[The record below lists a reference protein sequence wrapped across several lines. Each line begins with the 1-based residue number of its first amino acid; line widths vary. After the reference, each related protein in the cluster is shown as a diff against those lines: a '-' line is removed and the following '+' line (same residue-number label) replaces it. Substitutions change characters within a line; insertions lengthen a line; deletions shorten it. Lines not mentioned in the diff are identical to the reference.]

1 MKHSIL
7 SVVGIL
13 LSTTAYADGTPAA
26 PQSPVSGE
34 VTISFAETAGNN
46 YGASMLAEVNVD
58 AGEAALVDLNFTA
71 TDGNALTL
79 KNWTVGTDVA
89 GVSVAIGD
97 DNGIMPT
104 AEKTAYNTLAT
115 PAMTESVSVS
125 AMGATVAMGWTSWGT
140 DLSDISNIQG
150 AYDLEVVGVGV
161 KTAVDYNRASK
172 NTVLGAEVS
181 GIDMGILSLGGATT
195 YDTDAKFFAFETLAT
210 VGGLTAY
217 LNGDEDDTTQNLG
230 GEYSIAVGGAE
241 FTAGANYDLNTEDL
255 SPSASL
261 SFAF

>member
-58 AGEAALVDLNFTA
+58 AGEAALVDLDFTA

-89 GVSVAIGD
+89 GVNVAIGD

-140 DLSDISNIQG
+140 DLSDISNIQ
-150 AYDLEVVGVGV
+150 L
-161 KTAVDYNRASK
+161 
-172 NTVLGAEVS
+172 
-181 GIDMGILSLGGATT
+181 
-195 YDTDAKFFAFETLAT
+195 
-210 VGGLTAY
+210 
-217 LNGDEDDTTQNLG
+217 
-230 GEYSIAVGGAE
+230 
-241 FTAGANYDLNTEDL
+241 
-255 SPSASL
+255 
-261 SFAF
+261 